1 MQDGKILTELG
12 AEADPWLCTATLKT
26 GLGQLL
32 GNTTVPFI
40 RGVAEFSNLIVS
52 KMDSDNVL
60 SFAVTYPV
68 GTALPSVDGV
78 PFDVG
83 PRPLGLKF
91 DAEELL
97 RKENTTFDMRAT
109 IWDEAL
115 DMAAVAG
122 VLANYQ
128 WECSIQLRSG
138 PGNLTGNTA
147 VTVAKRKNAVVFS
160 DLVLSDMGTNYALQ
174 AACFSADTQ
183 TNIIAIRSVLSPPA
197 IP

>member
-1 MQDGKILTELG
+1 M
-12 AEADPWLCTATLKT
+12 
-26 GLGQLL
+26 GQLL

-60 SFAVTYPV
+60 SFAVTYPA

-122 VLANYQ
+122 VPLVPHVWGSAVGLAAA
-128 WECSIQLRSG
+128 LH
-138 PGNLTGNTA
+138 A
-147 VTVAKRKNAVVFS
+147 VGSFS
-160 DLVLSDMGTNYALQ
+160 HN
-174 AACFSADTQ
+174 F
-183 TNIIAIRSVLSPPA
+183 I
-197 IP
+197 